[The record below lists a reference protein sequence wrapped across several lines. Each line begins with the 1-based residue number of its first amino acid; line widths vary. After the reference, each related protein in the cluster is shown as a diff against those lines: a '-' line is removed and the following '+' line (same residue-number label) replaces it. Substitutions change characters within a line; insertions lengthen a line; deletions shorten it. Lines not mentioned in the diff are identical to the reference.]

1 MDSQIC
7 PLAKLDN
14 LLAPTDG
21 SKFSDSAVKEAINL
35 AKKCKS
41 KLIALSVVQTNI
53 ELEAGAP
60 WVIDKAEKEARENL
74 ESIKNQA
81 TKEGVDCETIVC
93 LSEEPYQAIVDHASL
108 NKVDMIIMGTHS
120 RKGMKRLLM
129 GSVTAKVI
137 GHAPCNILV
146 LPLNAKFECKNILIA
161 TDGSQYSEAAVS
173 EAIGIAKRCEISL
186 FVISVAS
193 SDEERISAQ
202 DAVKKVVETAEK
214 DGIRT
219 ESIIT
224 KGKPYE
230 AIIEAAKQNK
240 VDLIVM
246 GSHGKTGLKRLLM
259 GSETEQVIG
268 HSDSAVLVVKI

>member
-81 TKEGVDCETIVC
+81 TKEGVDCETIVS

-120 RKGMKRLLM
+120 RKGIKRLMM

>member
-41 KLIALSVVQTNI
+41 KLIALWVVQTNI
-53 ELEAGAP
+53 ELEAGTP
-60 WVIDKAEKEARENL
+60 WVIDKAEKEAREHL

-81 TKEGVDCETIVC
+81 TKEGVDCETIVS

-120 RKGMKRLLM
+120 RKGIKRLMM

-193 SDEERISAQ
+193 SDEEMISAQ

>member
-21 SKFSDSAVKEAINL
+21 SKFSDSALKEAINL

-41 KLIALSVVQTNI
+41 KLIALWVVQTNI
-53 ELEAGAP
+53 ELEAGTP
-60 WVIDKAEKEARENL
+60 WVIDKAEKEAREHL

-81 TKEGVDCETIVC
+81 TKEGVDCETIVS

-120 RKGMKRLLM
+120 RKGMKRLMM

-161 TDGSQYSEAAVS
+161 TDGSQYSQAAAS

-193 SDEERISAQ
+193 SDEEMISAQ

-214 DGIRT
+214 DGIRI

-240 VDLIVM
+240 GDLIVM

-259 GSETEQVIG
+259 GSVTERVIG
-268 HSDSAVLVVKI
+268 HSESAVLVVKI